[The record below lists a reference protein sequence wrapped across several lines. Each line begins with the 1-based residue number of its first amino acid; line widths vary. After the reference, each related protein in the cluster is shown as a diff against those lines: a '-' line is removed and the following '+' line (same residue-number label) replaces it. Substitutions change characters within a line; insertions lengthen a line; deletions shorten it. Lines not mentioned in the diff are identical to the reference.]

1 MTLQPRLNTSDD
13 SYIFLIERSISLH
26 TWRPTSTT
34 GEEEEE
40 EEAEFRLKFLR
51 LVSIGSLTAGTER
64 SWRASCFGVLITT
77 QDLFFLWERLLN
89 LRVID
94 QKKKKPGTSW
104 TASTDWSDR
113 IHPPGSGKKRAA
125 SPFRAPTPLTSTEL
139 IFPDDAFRLV
149 PGLLWVFFSGWFT
162 LLVHA
167 TWTASLGDRISR
179 LNLLDVQLRTTR
191 WDFEGVLPVVTHNT
205 LLFLYILC
213 GRRGLYSRR
222 HKPVCPRFL

>member
-40 EEAEFRLKFLR
+40 AEEAEFRLKFLR

-94 QKKKKPGTSW
+94 QKKKKKPGTSW

-125 SPFRAPTPLTSTEL
+125 SPRFGLWLLWRPQNWFFPTTRFVSFQVSSE
-139 IFPDDAFRLV
+139 FFFRLV
-149 PGLLWVFFSGWFT
+149 
-162 LLVHA
+162 HA
-167 TWTASLGDRISR
+167 SR
-179 LNLLDVQLRTTR
+179 PRYVN
-191 WDFEGVLPVVTHNT
+191 GVA
-205 LLFLYILC
+205 
-213 GRRGLYSRR
+213 RGSDQ
-222 HKPVCPRFL
+222 PT